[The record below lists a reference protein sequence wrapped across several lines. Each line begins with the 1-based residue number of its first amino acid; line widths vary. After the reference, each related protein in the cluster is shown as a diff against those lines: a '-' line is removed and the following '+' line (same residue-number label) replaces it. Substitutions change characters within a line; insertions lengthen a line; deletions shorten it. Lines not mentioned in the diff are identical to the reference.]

1 MKQTKI
7 PFSEFGWIRPDREF
21 LAVALVFGMAL
32 APFETI
38 KATDAPVRPIKDLS
52 QANDQLSWP
61 QDLNPSNGDSFV
73 HNEIWINA
81 PARVIWQNLIDAK
94 NWPKWYSNAADVQI
108 NGSEIL
114 TPDATFT
121 WKTFGF
127 PVTSKIHEFVP
138 GKRIGWYGQGTGIL
152 AYHSWLII
160 EKNGGCQVV
169 TEEAQ
174 VGPSAVKFNVEQPTA
189 MSDGHHWWLSA
200 LKVRSESS
208 VANELSPHHARLGA
222 TSTVNRR
229 GVKLLIA
236 KRCR

>member
-7 PFSEFGWIRPDREF
+7 PFCEFGWIRRDREF
-21 LAVALVFGMAL
+21 LAVALVFGMTL
-32 APFETI
+32 AAIENI
-38 KATDAPVRPIKDLS
+38 KATDAPARPVKNLS
-52 QANDQLSWP
+52 QADDQLNWP
-61 QDLNPSNGDSFV
+61 QDLTPSNGDSFV

-81 PARVIWQNLIDAK
+81 PATVIWTNLIDAK
-94 NWPKWYSNAADVQI
+94 NWPKWYSNAADVHI

-114 TPDATFT
+114 TPGATFT

-138 GKRIGWYGQGTGIL
+138 GERIGWYGQGTGIL
-152 AYHSWLII
+152 AYHTWLII

-200 LKVRSESS
+200 LKVRSESNG
-208 VANELSPHHARLGA
+208 AN
-222 TSTVNRR
+222 
-229 GVKLLIA
+229 
-236 KRCR
+236 